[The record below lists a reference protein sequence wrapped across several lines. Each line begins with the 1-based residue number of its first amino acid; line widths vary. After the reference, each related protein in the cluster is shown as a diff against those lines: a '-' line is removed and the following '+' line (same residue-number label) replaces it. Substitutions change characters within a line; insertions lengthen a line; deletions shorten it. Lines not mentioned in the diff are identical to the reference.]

1 MLSVYTNVASN
12 IARLNSTWAQADQ
25 LTSTAKIS
33 SGKRINSSSDD
44 AVGLAVS
51 NKILKTIR
59 GLNASLKNIS
69 DGISVSQIAENSA
82 NEISNIIIRIREL
95 AIQNHNGTYSNN
107 DRVNSQIEI
116 EALLKQI
123 DQIGNHT
130 SFNSKNLI
138 DGSYLENLRTGNL
151 NTEQT
156 LLDFDRL
163 ATDSL
168 GGGKIITKQSSLNN
182 PQPTFDYQKKTRISV
197 IETEKIALNTT
208 ILSSDFQNFLTTTPN
223 GKFEISGPDCDIFSV
238 NQTTGEL
245 ISINPISYNS
255 INESENFYKIN
266 LSYETP
272 SGNTKTELIRIKV
285 KELSPKFL
293 EIKTA
298 QTDLTTQEAENVKIQ
313 ALNFP
318 TGANNS
324 ILSSALR
331 DYIASHPN
339 GTFSLEGNDAANF
352 SINAQGEIEGD
363 LDYNSPQDIDQNNI
377 YNFSLKYQIPNGDS
391 FLEEL
396 SLTVQSSAPPSSLGA
411 HNVLTEEIITGSSLD
426 LNAIVTKENTPGVF
440 DPQMTTI
447 DLDNGS
453 LTFGAFF
460 QNFSAVYGAGGNFS
474 VRNIS
479 YSGPNVFDPNI
490 HNISIE
496 PGNILTL
503 GGPNLSDAIPFG
515 DYFGEL
521 VYSSGGQEF
530 TYDLQLFADPGN
542 GPSINIF
549 SSDTMPSKSF
559 SSFQNITMGNNDL
572 AFSVLETPATR
583 FSVINQIANLAPG
596 GTLTLSS
603 ITTPVGGDANHLR
616 IQNDEIVISSDILG
630 GQYTADLTYSVGTNS
645 ITTSIDFLISERPT
659 RPCINNAS
667 KPTPSVNGKPTQLL
681 RQHNGNFVESYL
693 AKTSSKIEATEA
705 KKLSFSI
712 FDNPAIISE
721 ELTSFITANPDGNL
735 LLKGEDAALFYIDQF
750 GKIDLKTVADFEK
763 KPSFNFTIKYQI
775 GENNFQN
782 NVFIELIDDF
792 SDNTLHLENV
802 NISSS
807 EGAKEAILLQ
817 IKL

>member
-12 IARLNSTWAQADQ
+12 IARLNSNWAQAEQ

-82 NEISNIIIRIREL
+82 SEISNIIIRIREL
-95 AIQNHNGTYSNN
+95 AIQNHNGTYSKN

-163 ATDSL
+163 AADSL
-168 GGGKIITKQSSLNN
+168 GGGRILTKQSTLNN
-182 PQPTFDYQKKTRISV
+182 LQPTFDHQNKTRISV
-197 IETEKIALNTT
+197 IETEQIVLNTA
-208 ILSSDFQNFLTTTPN
+208 ILSSDFQNFFTTTPN
-223 GKFEISGPDCDIFSV
+223 GKFEISGPDYDIFSV

-285 KELSPKFL
+285 EELSPKFL

-352 SINAQGEIEGD
+352 SINAQGEIIGN

-460 QNFSAVYGAGGNFS
+460 QNFST
-474 VRNIS
+474 
-479 YSGPNVFDPNI
+479 
-490 HNISIE
+490 E
-496 PGNILTL
+496 IL
-503 GGPNLSDAIPFG
+503 
-515 DYFGEL
+515 
-521 VYSSGGQEF
+521 
-530 TYDLQLFADPGN
+530 
-542 GPSINIF
+542 
-549 SSDTMPSKSF
+549 
-559 SSFQNITMGNNDL
+559 
-572 AFSVLETPATR
+572 
-583 FSVINQIANLAPG
+583 
-596 GTLTLSS
+596 
-603 ITTPVGGDANHLR
+603 
-616 IQNDEIVISSDILG
+616 
-630 GQYTADLTYSVGTNS
+630 
-645 ITTSIDFLISERPT
+645 
-659 RPCINNAS
+659 
-667 KPTPSVNGKPTQLL
+667 
-681 RQHNGNFVESYL
+681 
-693 AKTSSKIEATEA
+693 
-705 KKLSFSI
+705 
-712 FDNPAIISE
+712 
-721 ELTSFITANPDGNL
+721 
-735 LLKGEDAALFYIDQF
+735 
-750 GKIDLKTVADFEK
+750 
-763 KPSFNFTIKYQI
+763 
-775 GENNFQN
+775 
-782 NVFIELIDDF
+782 
-792 SDNTLHLENV
+792 
-802 NISSS
+802 
-807 EGAKEAILLQ
+807 
-817 IKL
+817 